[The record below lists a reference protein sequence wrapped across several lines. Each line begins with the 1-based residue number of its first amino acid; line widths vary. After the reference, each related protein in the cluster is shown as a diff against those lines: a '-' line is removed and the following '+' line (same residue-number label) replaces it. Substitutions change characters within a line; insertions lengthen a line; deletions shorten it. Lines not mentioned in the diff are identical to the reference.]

1 MRFRRSERTTA
12 VAMRHGRVRSR
23 IPEPLERFT
32 FAKSKT
38 RGGAQ
43 RRPARTKRKNSA
55 FSAKRQVVFF
65 EIRSSSN

>member
-1 MRFRRSERTTA
+1 MRFRPSEKTAA

-43 RRPARTKRKNSA
+43 RRPARIERKNTL
-55 FSAKRQVVFF
+55 FPQNDRP
-65 EIRSSSN
+65 